1 MRASTPAL
9 PMVSFHQLGSHVLS
23 MTTTSKKP
31 TATPKNTSK
40 RASRKGPPPLTA
52 QEALASLEGEYAPFP
67 WEARYDA
74 INEVVFTI
82 LSQHTSDRNSERA
95 FARLMERFDNFEDLA
110 AGDVEVIEER
120 ISIGGLARIKAPRIK
135 QVLNLIL
142 ERCGNLDL
150 SFLREMPLEDAKKWL
165 KELPGVGPKTAG
177 IILCFSLGMP
187 AMAVD
192 THIERVVKRLG
203 LVGPKTTVEK
213 AQHMLEEMVEDHQV
227 YPLHVALITH
237 GRQVCKA
244 PRPLCPRCVL
254 WERCPSRPTFE
265 KQEALRLKKREA
277 AIVAKKKA
285 ESKAKAAANKK
296 KQPEK
301 AQAQKNSRSGPSQAS

>member
-1 MRASTPAL
+1 
-9 PMVSFHQLGSHVLS
+9 
-23 MTTTSKKP
+23 MTTTKQKP
-31 TATPKNTSK
+31 ATTAK
-40 RASRKGPPPLTA
+40 RRTRKGPPPLSA
-52 QEALASLEGEYAPFP
+52 QEVLGALEGEYAPFP

-74 INEVVFTI
+74 ISEVVFTI

-95 FARLMERFDNFEDLA
+95 FARLMERFETFEELA
-110 AGDVEVIEER
+110 DGDVLVIEEC
-120 ISIGGLARIKAPRIK
+120 ISIGGLAKIKAPRIK
-135 QVLNLIL
+135 QVLNLII

-150 SFLREMPLEDAKKWL
+150 SFLREMPLAEAKKWL

-213 AQHMLEEMVEDHQV
+213 AQDMLEEMVEDHQV

-244 PRPLCPRCVL
+244 PRPLCPKCVL
-254 WERCPSRPTFE
+254 GEKCPSRPGYE
-265 KQEALRLKKREA
+265 KQEALRLKNREA
-277 AIVAKKKA
+277 AVAAKKKA
-285 ESKAKAAANKK
+285 EAKAKEKAKAAASRKK
-296 KQPEK
+296 LQSSR
-301 AQAQKNSRSGPSQAS
+301 SRSGTGSRAVQAREES

>member
-1 MRASTPAL
+1 
-9 PMVSFHQLGSHVLS
+9 
-23 MTTTSKKP
+23 MTTTKQKSSAQSQGTKG
-31 TATPKNTSK
+31 K
-40 RASRKGPPPLTA
+40 RASRKGPPPLGA
-52 QEALASLEGEYAPFP
+52 QEVLGALEGEYAPFP

-74 INEVVFTI
+74 ISEVVFTI

-95 FARLMERFDNFEDLA
+95 FARLMEKFETFEELA
-110 AGDVEVIEER
+110 DGDVQVIEEC
-120 ISIGGLARIKAPRIK
+120 ISIGGLAKIKAPRIK
-135 QVLNLIL
+135 QVLNLII

-150 SFLREMPLEDAKKWL
+150 SFLREMPLDEAKKWL

-213 AQHMLEEMVEDHQV
+213 AQDMLEEMVEDHQV

-254 WERCPSRPTFE
+254 WERCPSRPGFE
-265 KQEALRLKKREA
+265 KQEALRVKKREA
-277 AIVAKKKA
+277 AVAAKKKA
-285 ESKAKAAANKK
+285 EAKARAAASRKK
-296 KQPEK
+296 LQTTKGSSGSRPK
-301 AQAQKNSRSGPSQAS
+301 AAQAREES

>member
-1 MRASTPAL
+1 MD
-9 PMVSFHQLGSHVLS
+9 
-23 MTTTSKKP
+23 
-31 TATPKNTSK
+31 
-40 RASRKGPPPLTA
+40 A
-52 QEALASLEGEYAPFP
+52 QEVLGALEGEYAPFP

-74 INEVVFTI
+74 ISEVVFTI

-95 FARLMERFDNFEDLA
+95 FARLMEKFETFEELA
-110 AGDVEVIEER
+110 DGDVQVIEEC
-120 ISIGGLARIKAPRIK
+120 ISIGGLAKIKAPRIK
-135 QVLNLIL
+135 QVLNLII

-150 SFLREMPLEDAKKWL
+150 SFLREMPLDEAKKWL

-213 AQHMLEEMVEDHQV
+213 AQDMLEEMVDNHQV

-254 WERCPSRPTFE
+254 GERCPSRPGFE
-265 KQEALRLKKREA
+265 KQEALRVKKREA
-277 AIVAKKKA
+277 AVAAKKKA
-285 ESKAKAAANKK
+285 EAKAKAAASRKK
-296 KQPEK
+296 LQSTT
-301 AQAQKNSRSGPSQAS
+301 SRSGSRSGSKSTAQAREES

>member
-1 MRASTPAL
+1 
-9 PMVSFHQLGSHVLS
+9 
-23 MTTTSKKP
+23 MTTTKQKP
-31 TATPKNTSK
+31 ATTAK
-40 RASRKGPPPLTA
+40 RRARKGPPRLSA
-52 QEALASLEGEYAPFP
+52 QEVLGALEGEYAPFP

-74 INEVVFTI
+74 ISEVVFTI

-95 FARLMERFDNFEDLA
+95 FARLMERFETFEELA
-110 AGDVEVIEER
+110 DGDVLVIEEC
-120 ISIGGLARIKAPRIK
+120 ISIGGLAKIKAPRIK
-135 QVLNLIL
+135 QVLNLII

-150 SFLREMPLEDAKKWL
+150 SFLREMPLDEAKKWL

-213 AQHMLEEMVEDHQV
+213 AQDMLEEMVEDHQV

-244 PRPLCPRCVL
+244 PRPLCPKCVL
-254 WERCPSRPTFE
+254 WEKCPSRPGYE

-277 AIVAKKKA
+277 AVAAKKKA
-285 ESKAKAAANKK
+285 EAKAKEKAKAAASRKK
-296 KQPEK
+296 LQSSK
-301 AQAQKNSRSGPSQAS
+301 SRSGTGSRAVQAREES